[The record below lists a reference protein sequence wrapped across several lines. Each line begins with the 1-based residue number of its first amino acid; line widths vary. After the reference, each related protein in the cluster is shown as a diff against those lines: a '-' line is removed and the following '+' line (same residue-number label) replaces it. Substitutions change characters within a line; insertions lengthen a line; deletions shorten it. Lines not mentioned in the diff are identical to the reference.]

1 MGLTG
6 CEQCDDLESVK
17 QFLQILKKRVKC
29 INPSPG
35 EIPILKNIDIYGV
48 SLPKNRAIGGD
59 HMIYIDF
66 SKRYDL
72 EARIQ
77 KINEDW
83 EMDIKEFSAAEIAA
97 NPYIQKKEIEKNI
110 VIEKINRNKTRA
122 GVLVADVK
130 GHDESAAFIAGMLH
144 QAFLTGSLYEL
155 SMFGNITTHLFEI
168 INTRFYNSS
177 SIDDFLTMLY
187 GEISEEGNFK
197 FITAGHPKP
206 VVFSNEFN
214 RLVDIRPEFIANY
227 PPIGV
232 MPSADDID
240 ITQTHSNLGYKK
252 EYRVHEIHL
261 MGKGDILLLYTDGLM
276 DHSDSSGH
284 MFFPR
289 KLEEVLKR
297 NKTMDSRQICREL
310 QKELAAF
317 AAELED
323 DITYV
328 VIKKT

>member
-1 MGLTG
+1 MATSECGH
-6 CEQCDDLESVK
+6 CDDMESVK
-17 QFLQILKKRVKC
+17 QFLDILIKRVKC

-35 EIPILKNIDIYGV
+35 EIPELANIDIYGV

-72 EARIQ
+72 DARIQ

-83 EMDIKEFSAAEIAA
+83 ERDIEGFSDEEIAT
-97 NPYIQKKEIEKNI
+97 NPFIHKKEVEKNI
-110 VIEKINRNKTRA
+110 LVEKIKRNKAKA

-144 QAFLTGSLYEL
+144 QAFLTGALYEL
-155 SMFGNITTHLFEI
+155 TMLGNITTHLFEI

-177 SIDDFLTMLY
+177 GFDDFLTMLY
-187 GEISEEGNFK
+187 GEISEDGNFK

-206 VVFSNEFN
+206 VVFSNAFN
-214 RLVDIRPEFIANY
+214 RLMDIRPEFIANY

-240 ITQTHSNLGYKK
+240 ITHTRSILGYKK
-252 EYRVHEIHL
+252 GYQVQEINL
-261 MGKGDILLLYTDGLM
+261 MGNGDILLLYTDGLM
-276 DHSDSSGH
+276 DHSDSSGN
-284 MFFPR
+284 MFFPK
-289 KLEEVLKR
+289 KLEALLKR
-297 NKTMDSRQICREL
+297 NKALNSRQICREL
-310 QKELAAF
+310 KKELAAF
-317 AAELED
+317 SPEQED
-323 DITYV
+323 DITFI